1 VGQRHLRGG
10 GGADGGGNAGDDLDG
25 DACGAG
31 GLGLFTATPEDEGI
45 AALQPHHIAARQA
58 SLTSRALIS
67 SWGMEWRLRRLA
79 TETSFAPAGAISR
92 MRGSTS
98 RHGR

>member
-10 GGADGGGNAGDDLDG
+10 GGADGAEMPGTTSTAMP
-25 DACGAG
+25 AAG

-58 SLTSRALIS
+58 
-67 SWGMEWRLRRLA
+67 LR
-79 TETSFAPAGAISR
+79 
-92 MRGSTS
+92 
-98 RHGR
+98 